1 MLKPEFKR
9 IAIIA
14 HEASATGAPILLL
27 KLIRLLAS
35 EYNIICEI
43 ILLRGGVLES
53 EFSKLGNVIV
63 VKTADYSATKGLRK
77 LLLLI
82 KSRIRLLTALLKLR
96 TCDLIFNNSI
106 INGWAISVFKYSR
119 KPIVTYVHELHSVV
133 EVYSFRK
140 NVLPVLKNSNM
151 FFYPS
156 SIIKD
161 FLVELGAC
169 EENLF
174 RLNYYFDAA
183 EFNPLTKKV
192 EKELPLKICGVG
204 VASYRK
210 GTDLFLSV
218 AAQVVQKKSNI
229 YFTWIGGFSDNSAE
243 NSYRSMVDLSSGR
256 PSVYFTGVLSPDVVK
271 NIYSKY
277 DVLFLTS
284 REDPYPLVVLEAAAN
299 KIPSI
304 IFKDTGGISDFVNE
318 ETGFILDINDR
329 SSAVNLIVSLSPELL
344 SKKGIAANDLFLK
357 KHCNKELIIQQF
369 CEGLNK
375 IL

>member
-1 MLKPEFKR
+1 MLKPELKR

-27 KLIRLLAS
+27 KLIRLLTS
-35 EYNIICEI
+35 EYNTTCEI
-43 ILLRGGVLES
+43 ILLRGGVLEN

-63 VKTADYSATKGLRK
+63 VKTADYSTSKGLRK
-77 LLLLI
+77 LQLLI
-82 KSRIRLLTALLKLR
+82 KSRIRLFAALLKLR
-96 TCDLIFNNSI
+96 TCEFIFNNSI
-106 INGWAISVFKYSR
+106 INGWAISVLKYSG

-133 EVYSFRK
+133 EIYSFRK
-140 NVLPVLKNSNM
+140 NVLPVLKISKI
-151 FFYPS
+151 FFYPCLRM
-156 SIIKD
+156 KD
-161 FLVELGAC
+161 FLIELGVA
-169 EENLF
+169 EEDLF
-174 RLNYYFDAA
+174 RLNYFFDAA
-183 EFNPLTKKV
+183 EFKPMTKSRNHENSLQV
-192 EKELPLKICGVG
+192 CGVG

-218 AAQVVQKKSNI
+218 AAEVVQKKSNI
-229 YFTWIGGFSDNSAE
+229 FFTWIGGFSDNSSE

-256 PSVYFTGVLSPDVVK
+256 PSVYFTGVISPDVVK

-329 SSAVNLIVSLSPELL
+329 SSVVNLISSLTPELL
-344 SKKGIAANDLFLK
+344 REKGIAANSLFLK
-357 KHCNKELIIQQF
+357 KHCNKGLIIQQF
-369 CEGLNK
+369 CEGLKK